1 MSLLDQPR
9 PDETPARPHDTG
21 PEPAE
26 EPPGGPFHRLFQAV
40 RRLPPARLG
49 GLPRLLR
56 SSGRPRPVREL
67 VLIAVLFGLYKLGRL
82 FSSDRVTEAFGNAR
96 GVWDLE
102 RTMNLP
108 DEAAI
113 QESILHSDAL
123 VYAANGYYAFVHFP
137 ATVLFLL
144 WMYLRRPTHYRWIR
158 RILVGLTA
166 AALAL
171 HLLVPLAPPRM
182 LPATGLIDTAARF
195 GPAVYGSPK
204 SDMIANQY
212 AAMPSLHIGW
222 AAIIAL
228 GLVVTS
234 RTRWRWLWLLHP
246 AMTVAVVVVTANHYW
261 LDGIVVLALL
271 SVIVLLLRPPA
282 SARRDSASGAA
293 AGAPSGSASAPSV
306 SSNSTT
312 G

>member
-1 MSLLDQPR
+1 MSLLEQPR
-9 PDETPARPHDTG
+9 PDETPAHPHDTG
-21 PEPAE
+21 PPPDG
-26 EPPGGPFHRLFQAV
+26 EPPKGPFHQLLQTI
-40 RRLPPARLG
+40 RRLPTDRLRAVLRG
-49 GLPRLLR
+49 LLR
-56 SSGRPRPVREL
+56 SSGRPKPIREL

-102 RTMNLP
+102 RTLNLP
-108 DEAAI
+108 DEAGI
-113 QESILHSDAL
+113 QQSILHSDAL
-123 VYAANGYYAFVHFP
+123 IHAANGYYAFVHFP

-144 WMYLRRPTHYRWIR
+144 WMYLRRPVHYRWIR

-182 LPATGLIDTAARF
+182 LPTTGLIDTAARF
-195 GPAVYGSPK
+195 GPAVYGSPE

-246 AMTVAVVVVTANHYW
+246 AMTVAVVVATANHYW

-271 SVIVLLLRPPA
+271 SVIVLLLRPPSPSPSPGA
-282 SARRDSASGAA
+282 SAPAPRD
-293 AGAPSGSASAPSV
+293 SASAPSV
-306 SSNSTT
+306 SSSSTT